1 MTEMESSATDD
12 VFFSEDKDYS
22 QNIYNEL
29 KEKHDRKTK
38 AKATTTLSKL
48 DRRHMLTTL
57 VFLKHNRPAIK
68 SDIYANISRNVN
80 MADKLETLQ
89 KLGLITIYDSFERN
103 TCYIVLTDKGEKI
116 ANMIEEMLDE
126 IDKKEEYKPP
136 SIYSYWKE
144 TQRPDDE

>member
-1 MTEMESSATDD
+1 MNSTSSSTDD
-12 VFFSEDKDYS
+12 DIFFEEDKDYS
-22 QNIYNEL
+22 QQIYDEL
-29 KEKHDRKTK
+29 KEKRERKAK